1 MACVRGKCPCWPQAE
16 PFDAAEMD
24 LLAIVREIMSEFSL
38 QYFKLLWESLV
49 TQSLTVRPR
58 RRGYVLSTFVC
69 GRTLLGRMRYDA
81 TRLHWL
87 LNVGVCPNVVW
98 FLGKKNFAFG
108 WAGGRHHPGRPV
120 QRNLVSPLWCWVPG
134 YQMNNPTRE
143 TTHARGR
150 DAIEDLLLSAGAC
163 PLYGGPNFRAR
174 GPTLTRQW
182 LAWHA
187 RASRRAWAATVAMV
201 PLQGPGTV
209 E

>member
-49 TQSLTVRPR
+49 TQSLAVRPR

-69 GRTLLGRMRYDA
+69 NRTLLGRMRYDA
-81 TRLHWL
+81 ARLHWL

-98 FLGKKNFAFG
+98 FLGKNFAFG
-108 WAGGRHHPGRPV
+108 WAGGRRHPGRPA
-120 QRNLVSPLWCWVPG
+120 QRNLVSPF
-134 YQMNNPTRE
+134 
-143 TTHARGR
+143 THARGR
-150 DAIEDLLLSAGAC
+150 NAIEDLLLSAGAC
-163 PLYGGPNFRAR
+163 PLYGRPNFRAR
-174 GPTLTRQW
+174 GPTVTRQW

-201 PLQGPGTV
+201 PLHGPGTV